1 MRRQPDKKHT
11 YKPLF
16 LNTLTPTAE
25 LQQDHWTEV
34 IEPSRGL
41 FDLRLM
47 EIWRYRDLLLLLVKR
62 DFVATYKQTILG
74 PVWFFLQP
82 VLTTL
87 TFTLIFG
94 RIAGLS
100 TDGVPMMLFYMAGIT
115 IWNYFAECLNRTATV
130 FKDNAQVFGKVYF
143 PRLVMPLS
151 IVVSNLVKLG
161 IQFLLFLGFWT
172 YFMVTTDAVHP
183 NWAVMLTP
191 VLVLIMGG
199 LGLGFGMI
207 ISALTTKYRDLVFL
221 LTFGVQLLM
230 YATPV
235 IYPISQ
241 IGEEYRWLI
250 MANPMSSIIET
261 FRYGFTGSGTFSPG
275 ALGYSAAFA
284 AGVVALG
291 TIVFNKVERSFMDT
305 V

>member
-1 MRRQPDKKHT
+1 M
-11 YKPLF
+11 
-16 LNTLTPTAE
+16 PTSTVQSTAAPQE
-25 LQQDHWTEV
+25 WTEI
-34 IEPSRGL
+34 IEPRTGL
-41 FDLRLM
+41 LDLRLK
-47 EIWRYRDLLLLLVKR
+47 EVWRYRDLLMLLVKR

-100 TDGVPMMLFYMAGIT
+100 TEGVPMMLFYMAGIT
-115 IWNYFAECLNRTATV
+115 LWNYFAECLNRTATV

-151 IVVSNLVKLG
+151 IIISNLVKLG
-161 IQFLLFLGFWT
+161 IQFLLFLCFWAYY
-172 YFMVTTDAVHP
+172 YFSTTAVHP
-183 NWAVMLTP
+183 NAALFLTP
-191 VLVLIMGG
+191 LLIVIMGG

-221 LTFGVQLLM
+221 LSFGVQLLM

-241 IGEEYRWLI
+241 IGPKYRWLI

-261 FRYGFTGSGTFSPG
+261 FRYGFTGSGTFSWG
-275 ALGYSAAFA
+275 AIGYSAVFT
-284 AGVVALG
+284 VVIVGLG
-291 TIVFNKVERSFMDT
+291 TVIFNKVERSFMDT